1 MKKPKVS
8 IVIPVYN
15 GEKYVKQAIDSA
27 INQTYDNIEII
38 VVNDGSKDKTE
49 EICKTYGDKI
59 NYIKKENGG
68 VSTALNVA
76 LKHMTG
82 EYFSWLSHDDIY
94 YPNKIEEQIK
104 EIEQKTII
112 LSDYDLIDNKGKL
125 ITTIKQNTE
134 LINCHFEYAVLLGL
148 INGISLLIPKEVF
161 IEVGNFD
168 ENLRCTQ
175 DYDLWFKILLK
186 GYKFKHINKVLV
198 ASRQHSKQVTNK
210 SPLVLTEGNKLWIDI
225 MSNFPKRKKIEVC
238 LTEYNFYK
246 EMSEFLINTPYEL
259 AYKFSLKQMDKLK
272 NINLN
277 TKKYKISVLII
288 HNGKYDDLE
297 NSIESILNQ
306 THKNIEIIILDN
318 FTDIKSIIEN
328 KYNRSIKYY
337 NFENKNNSYIKNYG
351 VKMSTG
357 SYISFL
363 ESGETYKKEKLEI
376 QLTEMLLTNIDFSH
390 TSYEYNGKKINS
402 GKQTGLII
410 KELINKC
417 EINNSTIMIKKDF
430 VLKEN
435 IKYLEDI
442 KYGEDNCLYLNI
454 ALKSR
459 ILGINQSLTAVKCL
473 KNKDNKIKEEIKS
486 YVLSNP
492 KLKEY
497 KEELKKSS
505 NDKID
510 NNTNTRSLIKKT
522 IRSIKNEGLKMTIR
536 NIKTYFRK
544 NKK

>member
-225 MSNFPKRKKIEVC
+225 MSNFPKRKKIDVC

-259 AYKFSLKQMDKLK
+259 AYKFSLKQK
-272 NINLN
+272 
-277 TKKYKISVLII
+277 
-288 HNGKYDDLE
+288 
-297 NSIESILNQ
+297 
-306 THKNIEIIILDN
+306 
-318 FTDIKSIIEN
+318 
-328 KYNRSIKYY
+328 
-337 NFENKNNSYIKNYG
+337 
-351 VKMSTG
+351 
-357 SYISFL
+357 
-363 ESGETYKKEKLEI
+363 
-376 QLTEMLLTNIDFSH
+376 
-390 TSYEYNGKKINS
+390 
-402 GKQTGLII
+402 
-410 KELINKC
+410 
-417 EINNSTIMIKKDF
+417 
-430 VLKEN
+430 N
-435 IKYLEDI
+435 IKYL
-442 KYGEDNCLYLNI
+442 
-454 ALKSR
+454 
-459 ILGINQSLTAVKCL
+459 
-473 KNKDNKIKEEIKS
+473 
-486 YVLSNP
+486 
-492 KLKEY
+492 
-497 KEELKKSS
+497 
-505 NDKID
+505 
-510 NNTNTRSLIKKT
+510 
-522 IRSIKNEGLKMTIR
+522 
-536 NIKTYFRK
+536 F
-544 NKK
+544 